1 MRIVRLAASIV
12 ALAATGAGA
21 AHAQSARA
29 PVYPSSYPQTS
40 PQMVQPIGTADSLA
54 SEIRLLAADPN
65 NVQALVRAGELAL
78 KLEDPTAAAAFFTRA
93 SRIDPRNARV
103 KAGEGSLLVSAERPG
118 EALRHFA
125 EAEALGG
132 EVRSFAADRGLAYD
146 LIGEQDRA
154 QRDYRVALRAAED
167 DETRR
172 RYALSL
178 GILGKREL
186 ALKEIEPLLRKSDRG
201 AWRSRAFILAMGG
214 DKAGAE
220 RIATTMMPVGMAQG
234 LQPFFEILPSLRPAD
249 RAFAVHFGEVR
260 ASPTRIADARMTP
273 PLAALRADPTAPV
286 ESVATPRPPVVTVA
300 AAPTRKER
308 RSRKDRPRETIVA
321 ATTPPVVPLPA
332 PPAYVPR
339 PATMASATPYQGPRY
354 GGQPR
359 AGSSATRAANLA
371 ASNAMRSPA
380 AITAFAGGAAA
391 TPPANQASS
400 RSTTAPALPSSV
412 ALGSSTVMTPGRAST
427 PAYSA
432 SVPQTRAPVAS
443 PGARLTPTQLANAA
457 SSAPPPARTGT
468 TAATP
473 VATAAALPAVS
484 PVASTAYVDRPA
496 VVAAAPASAGVG
508 TGYVAPVASAPA
520 AIAATP
526 TPVRSEDSILAS
538 IIAGINIPGAELG
551 VAPERMAVTSPP
563 PIQRAVPSRPL
574 EDDVAAGTSRT
585 AVIAP
590 PAERVAVA
598 RNQPEKP
605 VSQRKPSAK
614 SVIEDEADDVP
625 GSTRKSA
632 VDKKVLAGKTGKAD
646 KTVDADKTVEA
657 ARGDAA
663 SKTGKLSKA
672 AQKAADAKKL
682 AEAKKAEEKR
692 KNDPKVLE
700 PQRYWVQVAGGANA
714 NDLSKQWDKLKTRNG
729 KALAGKTGWVTPQRA
744 TNRVLTGPFKTDDE
758 AQAFVNT
765 LAKQGISG
773 FVFASDAGQKVTKLP
788 GK

>member
-29 PVYPSSYPQTS
+29 PVYPSPYPQTS

-132 EVRSFAADRGLAYD
+132 DVRSFAADRGLAYD

-178 GILGKREL
+178 GISGKREI

-220 RIATTMMPVGMAQG
+220 RIATTMMPTGMAQG

-286 ESVATPRPPVVTVA
+286 ESLATPRPPVVTVA

-339 PATMASATPYQGPRY
+339 PVTMASATPYQGPRY

-359 AGSSATRAANLA
+359 PGSSATRAANLA
-371 ASNAMRSPA
+371 AANAMPTPGATVPFAAGTPARSV
-380 AITAFAGGAAA
+380 GGQ
-391 TPPANQASS
+391 TSPQSVI
-400 RSTTAPALPSSV
+400 APALPSSV
-412 ALGSSTVMTPGRAST
+412 ALGSSTVMTPGRSST

-432 SVPQTRAPVAS
+432 PVQQTRAPVAS
-443 PGARLTPTQLANAA
+443 AGARLTPTQLANAA
-457 SSAPPPARTGT
+457 SAVPSPVRTGT
-468 TAATP
+468 TAVAP
-473 VATAAALPAVS
+473 VSPAVAA
-484 PVASTAYVDRPA
+484 PVASTPYVDRPA
-496 VVAAAPASAGVG
+496 VVAAAPSSASAG

-520 AIAATP
+520 AAVATP
-526 TPVRSEDSILAS
+526 SPVRSEDSILAS
-538 IIAGINIPGAELG
+538 IIAGINIPGTELG

-574 EDDVAAGTSRT
+574 EDNFAAGASRA
-585 AVIAP
+585 AVVAP
-590 PAERVAVA
+590 PAERVAVV
-598 RNQPEKP
+598 RSQLEKP
-605 VSQRKPSAK
+605 VAQRKPAAK
-614 SVIEDEADDVP
+614 PVIEDAAEDRPV
-625 GSTRKSA
+625 STRKSA
-632 VDKKVLAGKTGKAD
+632 TDKKALAD
-646 KTVDADKTVEA
+646 KTTKAGRAAEADS
-657 ARGDAA
+657 GDAA

-692 KNDPKVLE
+692 KNDPKLLE

-714 NDLSKQWDKLKTRNG
+714 NDLSKQWDKLKTKNG

>member
-29 PVYPSSYPQTS
+29 PVYPSPYPQTS

-132 EVRSFAADRGLAYD
+132 DVRSFAADRGLAYD

-178 GILGKREL
+178 GISGKREI

-220 RIATTMMPVGMAQG
+220 RIATTMMPTGMAQG

-339 PATMASATPYQGPRY
+339 PVTMASATPYQGPRY

-371 ASNAMRSPA
+371 AANAMPTPGATVPFAAGTPARSV
-380 AITAFAGGAAA
+380 GG
-391 TPPANQASS
+391 QASS
-400 RSTTAPALPSSV
+400 PSTTTPALPSSV
-412 ALGSSTVMTPGRAST
+412 ALGSSTVMAPGRSST

-432 SVPQTRAPVAS
+432 PVPQTRAPVAS
-443 PGARLTPTQLANAA
+443 AGARLTPTQLANAA
-457 SSAPPPARTGT
+457 SAAPSPVRTGT
-468 TAATP
+468 TAVAP
-473 VATAAALPAVS
+473 VSPAVAA
-484 PVASTAYVDRPA
+484 PVASTPYVDRPA
-496 VVAAAPASAGVG
+496 VVAAAPSSAGVG

-520 AIAATP
+520 AAVATP
-526 TPVRSEDSILAS
+526 SPVRSEDSILAS
-538 IIAGINIPGAELG
+538 IIAGINIPGTELG

-574 EDDVAAGTSRT
+574 EDNVAAGASRA
-585 AVIAP
+585 AVVAP
-590 PAERVAVA
+590 PAERVAVV
-598 RNQPEKP
+598 RSQPEKP
-605 VSQRKPSAK
+605 VAQRRPTAKP
-614 SVIEDEADDVP
+614 VIEDEPEDRPV
-625 GSTRKSA
+625 STRKSA
-632 VDKKVLAGKTGKAD
+632 TDKKALADKTAKAGKTAEAD
-646 KTVDADKTVEA
+646 KD
-657 ARGDAA
+657 DAA
-663 SKTGKLSKA
+663 TKTGKLSKA

-692 KNDPKVLE
+692 KNDPKLLE

-714 NDLSKQWDKLKTRNG
+714 NDLSKQWDKLKTKNG

>member
-93 SRIDPRNARV
+93 SRIDPRNPRV

-132 EVRSFAADRGLAYD
+132 DVRSFAADRGLAYD

-178 GILGKREL
+178 GISGKREI

-220 RIATTMMPVGMAQG
+220 RIATTMMPTGMAQG

-286 ESVATPRPPVVTVA
+286 ESVATPRPPVTTVA

-339 PATMASATPYQGPRY
+339 PVTMASATPYQGPRY

-359 AGSSATRAANLA
+359 PGSSATRAANLA
-371 ASNAMRSPA
+371 AANAMPTPGATVPFAAGTPARSV
-380 AITAFAGGAAA
+380 GG
-391 TPPANQASS
+391 QASS
-400 RSTTAPALPSSV
+400 PSTTTSALPSSV
-412 ALGSSTVMTPGRAST
+412 ALGSSTVMTPGRSST

-432 SVPQTRAPVAS
+432 PVPQTRAPVAS
-443 PGARLTPTQLANAA
+443 AGTRLTPTQLANAA
-457 SSAPPPARTGT
+457 SAVPTPARTGT
-468 TAATP
+468 TVSAP
-473 VATAAALPAVS
+473 VAPN
-484 PVASTAYVDRPA
+484 VASTPYVDRSA
-496 VVAAAPASAGVG
+496 VVAAAPSSVGVG
-508 TGYVAPVASAPA
+508 TGYVAPAASAPA
-520 AIAATP
+520 AIVATP
-526 TPVRSEDSILAS
+526 SPVRSEDSILAS

-574 EDDVAAGTSRT
+574 EDNVAAGTSRA
-585 AVIAP
+585 AVVAP

-598 RNQPEKP
+598 RSQPEKP
-605 VSQRKPSAK
+605 VAQRKPAAK
-614 SVIEDEADDVP
+614 PVIEDEAEDRPV
-625 GSTRKSA
+625 STRKTA
-632 VDKKVLAGKTGKAD
+632 ADKKALADKTTKAGKTAEAD
-646 KTVDADKTVEA
+646 S
-657 ARGDAA
+657 GDAA
-663 SKTGKLSKA
+663 GKTGKLSKM

-692 KNDPKVLE
+692 KNDPKLLE

-714 NDLSKQWDKLKTRNG
+714 NDLSKQWDKLKTKNG

>member
-29 PVYPSSYPQTS
+29 PVYPSPYPQTS
-40 PQMVQPIGTADSLA
+40 PQLVQPIGTADSLA

-78 KLEDPTAAAAFFTRA
+78 KLEDPAAAAAFFTRA
-93 SRIDPRNARV
+93 SRIDPRNPRV

-132 EVRSFAADRGLAYD
+132 DVRSFAADRGLAYD

-178 GILGKREL
+178 GISGKREL

-220 RIATTMMPVGMAQG
+220 RIATTMMPTGMAQG

-286 ESVATPRPPVVTVA
+286 ESVATPRPAAVTVA

-308 RSRKDRPRETIVA
+308 RARKDRAQETIVA

-359 AGSSATRAANLA
+359 PGSSATRAANLA
-371 ASNAMRSPA
+371 AANAMRTPGATVPFAAGTPA
-380 AITAFAGGAAA
+380 RSVGG
-391 TPPANQASS
+391 QVSS
-400 RSTTAPALPSSV
+400 QSTTAPALPSSV
-412 ALGSSTVMTPGRAST
+412 ALGSSTVMTPGRSST
-427 PAYSA
+427 PAYSTPA
-432 SVPQTRAPVAS
+432 PQTRAPVAS
-443 PGARLTPTQLANAA
+443 AGARLTPTQLANAA
-457 SSAPPPARTGT
+457 SATPSPVRTGT
-468 TAATP
+468 T
-473 VATAAALPAVS
+473 VPAPVS
-484 PVASTAYVDRPA
+484 PAVASTPVVDRPA
-496 VVAAAPASAGVG
+496 LAVAAPSSASVG
-508 TGYVAPVASAPA
+508 TGYVTPVASAPA
-520 AIAATP
+520 AAVATP
-526 TPVRSEDSILAS
+526 SPVRSEDSILAS

-574 EDDVAAGTSRT
+574 EDDVAAGASRA
-585 AVIAP
+585 AVVAA
-590 PAERVAVA
+590 PAERVAVT

-605 VSQRKPSAK
+605 VAQRKPAAK
-614 SVIEDEADDVP
+614 PVIEDEADDRPV
-625 GSTRKSA
+625 STRKSA
-632 VDKKVLAGKTGKAD
+632 ADKKALADKTAKAD
-646 KTVDADKTVEA
+646 KGDPADKP
-657 ARGDAA
+657 
-663 SKTGKLSKA
+663 GKLTKA

-692 KNDPKVLE
+692 KNDPKLLE
-700 PQRYWVQVAGGANA
+700 PKRYWVQVAGGANA
-714 NDLSKQWDKLKTRNG
+714 NDLSKQWDKLKTKNSKTLG
-729 KALAGKTGWVTPQRA
+729 GKTGWVTPQRA

-773 FVFASDAGQKVTKLP
+773 FVFASEAGQKVTKLP

>member
-29 PVYPSSYPQTS
+29 PVYPSPYPQTS

-78 KLEDPTAAAAFFTRA
+78 KLEDPAAAAAFFTRA
-93 SRIDPRNARV
+93 SRIDPRNPRV

-132 EVRSFAADRGLAYD
+132 DVRSFAADRGLAYD

-178 GILGKREL
+178 GISGKREL

-214 DKAGAE
+214 DRAGAE
-220 RIATTMMPVGMAQG
+220 RIATTMMPTGMAQG

-286 ESVATPRPPVVTVA
+286 ESVATPRPAAVTVA

-308 RSRKDRPRETIVA
+308 RARKDRAQETIVA

-359 AGSSATRAANLA
+359 PGSSATRAANLA
-371 ASNAMRSPA
+371 AANAMRTPGATVPFAAGTPA
-380 AITAFAGGAAA
+380 RSVGG
-391 TPPANQASS
+391 QVSS
-400 RSTTAPALPSSV
+400 QSTTAPALPSSV
-412 ALGSSTVMTPGRAST
+412 ALGSSTVMTPGRSST
-427 PAYSA
+427 TAYSA
-432 SVPQTRAPVAS
+432 PAPQTRAPVAS
-443 PGARLTPTQLANAA
+443 AGARLTPTQLANAA
-457 SSAPPPARTGT
+457 SATPSPVRTGT
-468 TAATP
+468 T
-473 VATAAALPAVS
+473 VPAPVS
-484 PVASTAYVDRPA
+484 PAVASTPVVDRPA
-496 VVAAAPASAGVG
+496 LAVAAPSSASVG
-508 TGYVAPVASAPA
+508 TGYVTPVASAPA
-520 AIAATP
+520 AAVATP
-526 TPVRSEDSILAS
+526 SPVRSEDSILAS

-574 EDDVAAGTSRT
+574 EDDVAAGASRA
-585 AVIAP
+585 AVVAA
-590 PAERVAVA
+590 PAERVAVT
-598 RNQPEKP
+598 RNQPETP
-605 VSQRKPSAK
+605 VAQRKPAARP
-614 SVIEDEADDVP
+614 VIEDEADDRPV
-625 GSTRKSA
+625 STRKSA
-632 VDKKVLAGKTGKAD
+632 ADKKALADKTAKAD
-646 KTVDADKTVEA
+646 KGDPADKP
-657 ARGDAA
+657 
-663 SKTGKLSKA
+663 GKLTKA

-692 KNDPKVLE
+692 KNDPKLLE
-700 PQRYWVQVAGGANA
+700 PKRYWVQVAGGANA
-714 NDLSKQWDKLKTRNG
+714 NDLSKQWDKLKTKNSKTLG
-729 KALAGKTGWVTPQRA
+729 GKTGWVTPQRA

-773 FVFASDAGQKVTKLP
+773 FVFASEAGQKVTKLP

>member
-29 PVYPSSYPQTS
+29 PVYPSPYPQTS

-78 KLEDPTAAAAFFTRA
+78 KLEDPAAAAAFFTRA
-93 SRIDPRNARV
+93 SRIDPRNPRV

-132 EVRSFAADRGLAYD
+132 DVRSFAADRGLAYD

-178 GILGKREL
+178 GISGKREL

-214 DKAGAE
+214 DRAGAE
-220 RIATTMMPVGMAQG
+220 RIATTMMPTGMAQG

-286 ESVATPRPPVVTVA
+286 ESVATPRPAAVTVA

-308 RSRKDRPRETIVA
+308 RARKDRAQETIVA

-359 AGSSATRAANLA
+359 PGSSATRAANLA
-371 ASNAMRSPA
+371 AANAMRTPGATVPFAAGTPA
-380 AITAFAGGAAA
+380 RSVGG
-391 TPPANQASS
+391 QVSS
-400 RSTTAPALPSSV
+400 QSTTAPALPSSV
-412 ALGSSTVMTPGRAST
+412 ALGSSTVMTPGRSST

-432 SVPQTRAPVAS
+432 PAPQTRAPVAS
-443 PGARLTPTQLANAA
+443 AGARLTPTQLANAA
-457 SSAPPPARTGT
+457 SATPSPVRTGT
-468 TAATP
+468 T
-473 VATAAALPAVS
+473 VPAPVS
-484 PVASTAYVDRPA
+484 PAVASTPVVDRPA
-496 VVAAAPASAGVG
+496 LAVAAPSSASVG
-508 TGYVAPVASAPA
+508 TGYVTPVASAPA
-520 AIAATP
+520 AAVATP
-526 TPVRSEDSILAS
+526 SPVRSEDSILAS

-574 EDDVAAGTSRT
+574 EDDVAAGASRA
-585 AVIAP
+585 AVVAA
-590 PAERVAVA
+590 PAERVAVT
-598 RNQPEKP
+598 RNQPETP
-605 VSQRKPSAK
+605 VAQRKPAARP
-614 SVIEDEADDVP
+614 VIEDEADDRPV
-625 GSTRKSA
+625 STRKSA
-632 VDKKVLAGKTGKAD
+632 ADKKALADKTAKAD
-646 KTVDADKTVEA
+646 KGDPADKP
-657 ARGDAA
+657 
-663 SKTGKLSKA
+663 GKLTKA

-692 KNDPKVLE
+692 KNDPKLLE
-700 PQRYWVQVAGGANA
+700 PKRYWVQVAGGANA
-714 NDLSKQWDKLKTRNG
+714 NDLSKQWDKLKTKNSKTLG
-729 KALAGKTGWVTPQRA
+729 GKTGWVTPQRA

-773 FVFASDAGQKVTKLP
+773 FVFASEAGQKVTKLP